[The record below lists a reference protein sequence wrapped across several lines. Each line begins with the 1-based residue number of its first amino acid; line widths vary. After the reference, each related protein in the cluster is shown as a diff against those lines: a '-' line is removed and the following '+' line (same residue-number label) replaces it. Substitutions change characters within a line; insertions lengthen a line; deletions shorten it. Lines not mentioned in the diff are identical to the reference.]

1 MLFAKVSQA
10 GSINK
15 GGGLFN
21 GKTNLGKFG
30 IRRSFA
36 YAAILNPVK
45 FDFTELM
52 QLPAIRLIRVS
63 DDHFV
68 FHRFNR

>member
-1 MLFAKVSQA
+1 VIAKVSQA

-15 GGGLFN
+15 KQGLFN

-36 YAAILNPVK
+36 FAAIYNPVK
-45 FDFTELM
+45 FDFPELM
-52 QLPAIRLIRVS
+52 QLPAIRLIRVP
-63 DDHFV
+63 DDPSV
-68 FHRFNR
+68 FHSI